1 MVLEVNDILRFCKG
15 YVTRLLRATKQ
26 IYILCRY
33 FSVPSKTLK
42 SDLPS
47 LFYKN
52 FIELNNYLYTIFYK
66 TGKYRLIRYLV
77 NTVLGLVR

>member
-1 MVLEVNDILRFCKG
+1 M
-15 YVTRLLRATKQ
+15 TT
-26 IYILCRY
+26 
-33 FSVPSKTLK
+33 
-42 SDLPS
+42 

-77 NTVLGLVR
+77 NTVLDLVE